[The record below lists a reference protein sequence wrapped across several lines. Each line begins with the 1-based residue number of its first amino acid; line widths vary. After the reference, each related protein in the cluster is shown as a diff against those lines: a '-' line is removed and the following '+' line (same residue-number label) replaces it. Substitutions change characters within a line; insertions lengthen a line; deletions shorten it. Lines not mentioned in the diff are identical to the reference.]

1 VQNINGELF
10 LFFTLL
16 SSTFPLIRGKRS
28 EFAMHKI
35 VKIVVARLLA
45 GFQPAVV
52 TLFCFIGRCPTCPA
66 RQGVN
71 NFRLSAW
78 VACSLTAP

>member
-28 EFAMHKI
+28 ELAMHKI

-52 TLFCFIGRCPTCPA
+52 LC
-66 RQGVN
+66 
-71 NFRLSAW
+71 
-78 VACSLTAP
+78 